1 MAAWRK
7 LHLKSVESQDI
18 QDMPDDF
25 TRLLWLLLP
34 LGLDKEG
41 RGLDNP
47 SWIHAK
53 VMPLRDDVDTRMIT
67 NAIDWFADHK
77 MIVRYEVEGRKYFYI
92 PTWHTYQKTDRE
104 AVSNFPEPLASNSRV
119 NHEQCASK
127 SSLDIDIDVDIDK
140 DIDIDNQNQ
149 EFSLVPLVEKFTEL
163 TKISEFSF
171 KPRDFEDL
179 REMYKAGV
187 TADDMQSAIR
197 ILQDKQ
203 FTIAGPGSVK
213 KTALSEMSKRL
224 NGKSKPPGGVGV
236 PIYANGPGVAL

>member
-67 NAIDWFADHK
+67 NAIDWFADRK

-104 AVSNFPEPLASNSRV
+104 AVSNFPEPLATNSRQT
-119 NHEQCASK
+119 HEQCASK
-127 SSLDIDIDVDIDK
+127 SSLDIDVDIDVDK

-149 EFSLVPLVEKFTEL
+149 EFYLVPLVEKFSEL
-163 TKISEFSF
+163 TKISELSF
-171 KPRDFEDL
+171 KPRDFEAL
-179 REMYKAGV
+179 REMQNAGV
-187 TADDMQSAIR
+187 TVDDFRSAILL
-197 ILQDKQ
+197 LQEKN
-203 FTIAGPGSVK
+203 FTISGPGSVK

-236 PIYANGPGVAL
+236 PIYASGPGVSL